1 MSTYRNL
8 SGTDLWLG
16 GLCYPPLAS
25 IPDAADPAQLAY
37 FLATGR
43 VERVDPDPQTVA
55 RDPDQDRAPVVEIDV
70 SDRLGMI
77 SEERT

>member
-1 MSTYRNL
+1 MSAYRNL

-43 VERVDPDPQTVA
+43 VERVDPDPPTVA
-55 RDPDQDRAPVVEIDV
+55 PDPDRAPVVEIDV